1 MITISRSQPKLISG
15 GFYVTRAISRPAFLR
30 DGLLPA
36 QLITLSSC
44 LTEFLP
50 DLWALD
56 WTSCST
62 DERIAAVKRLGVPE
76 ELLPTL
82 RSSATEAFNRGD
94 LGWPCVWQSASAARA
109 ALALVTSAP
118 VEFVVLELGVPEDE
132 AAVLLAELAPRSGDA
147 ESGFLQRLR
156 SASPVEPRSSPLG
169 WEVLGAEAGGSFHS
183 WLCNSIPDDA
193 SAKLNVRP
201 GPLGLLEAEH
211 DAAAIVELI
220 EAGLGA
226 EPVPW
231 FRGAVSRVE

>member
-1 MITISRSQPKLISG
+1 MSQPKLISG
-15 GFYVTRAISRPAFLR
+15 GFYVTRTISRPAGLG
-30 DGLLPA
+30 DVLLPA
-36 QLITLSSC
+36 RLITLTSC

-62 DERIAAVKRLGVPE
+62 DERIAAVKKLGVPE

-82 RSSATEAFNRGD
+82 KNSATDALNRGD

-109 ALALVTSAP
+109 ALELVKGAP
-118 VEFVVLELGVPEDE
+118 VELVVLELGVPED
-132 AAVLLAELAPRSGDA
+132 AAAMLLAELAPRTGEA
-147 ESGFLQRLR
+147 ESGFLKKLI
-156 SASPVEPRSSPLG
+156 SASSLEPRSVPLG
-169 WEVLGAEAGGSFHS
+169 WEVLGAEDGGSFHS
-183 WLCNSIPDDA
+183 WLCNSLHDDA

-201 GPLGLLEAEH
+201 GPLGLLEAED

-220 EAGLGA
+220 EGGLGA

-231 FRGAVSRVE
+231 FRGSISRVE